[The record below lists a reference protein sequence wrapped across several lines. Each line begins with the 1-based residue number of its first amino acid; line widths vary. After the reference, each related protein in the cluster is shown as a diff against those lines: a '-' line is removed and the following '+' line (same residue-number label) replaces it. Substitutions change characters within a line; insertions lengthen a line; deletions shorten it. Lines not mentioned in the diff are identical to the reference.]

1 MTFWDASAIVP
12 LLVDEPTSKTLA
24 SRRMTDPTMI
34 VWWGTPIECVS
45 ALCRLE
51 REGGLSAD
59 GWLAAARRLD
69 ALATGWLEV
78 SPAASV
84 RDTARRLLRVH
95 PLRAA
100 DALQLAAA
108 FEAAEGRPSGTTLLT
123 FDERL
128 RNVALR
134 EGFDVPA
141 IS

>member
-12 LLVDEPTSKTLA
+12 LLVDEPTSKALA
-24 SRRMTDPTMI
+24 SRRTTDPTMV

-51 REGGLSAD
+51 REGALPAD

-69 ALATGWLEV
+69 ALAAGWLEV
-78 SPAASV
+78 APAAAV

-141 IS
+141 IE

>member
-12 LLVDEPTSKTLA
+12 LLVDESTSKALA
-24 SRRMTDPTMI
+24 SHRMTDPTMV
-34 VWWGTPIECVS
+34 VWWGTPVECVS

-51 REGGLSAD
+51 RDGALSAD
-59 GWLAAARRLD
+59 DWIVAARRLD

-78 SPAASV
+78 APAASV
-84 RDTARRLLRVH
+84 RETARRLLRVH

-108 FEAAEGRPSGTTLLT
+108 FEAAEGRPANTTILT
-123 FDERL
+123 FDTRL

-134 EGFDVPA
+134 EGFDVP
-141 IS
+141 IVI

>member
-1 MTFWDASAIVP
+1 VTFWDASAVVP
-12 LLVDEPTSKTLA
+12 LLVDERTTKAMTA
-24 SRRMTDPTMI
+24 RRVKDPTMI

-51 REGGLSAD
+51 RDGALSAD
-59 GWLAAARRLD
+59 DWIVAARRLD
-69 ALATGWLEV
+69 ALAASWLEV
-78 SPAASV
+78 GPAATV

-108 FEAAEGRPSGTTLLT
+108 FEAAEGRPAGTTLVTL
-123 FDERL
+123 DERL
-128 RNVALR
+128 RDVALR

>member
-12 LLVDEPTSKTLA
+12 LLVDESTSKALA
-24 SRRMTDPTMI
+24 SHRMTDPTMV
-34 VWWGTPIECVS
+34 VWWGTPVECVS

-51 REGGLSAD
+51 RDGALSAD
-59 GWLAAARRLD
+59 DWIVAARRLD
-69 ALATGWLEV
+69 ALATAWLEV
-78 SPAASV
+78 APAASV

-108 FEAAEGRPSGTTLLT
+108 FEAAEGRPANTTILT
-123 FDERL
+123 FDTRL

-134 EGFDVPA
+134 EGFDAPA
-141 IS
+141 LH